1 MGGPRF
7 GSALLLLC
15 VATAFASDANTHKSK
30 VASSSLPVTTSSLQA
45 GLLFQD
51 AMKNIEYMRLSDA
64 LDNLRSAVKKD
75 SKFADGYIFISYLTQ
90 QPDEQLSAR
99 NRAKQLAPHVTPG
112 ERLLIRWLGG
122 VQEDDFVPAIAAMND
137 LLARYPHDPR
147 VAYLAGSWLVR
158 QERYPQAAMILERA
172 VALSPNYPAAINEL
186 GYAYAFSGDFP
197 KAFDMMERYVALQP
211 NQPNPYDSYGELL
224 RLAGNFDAALE
235 HYRMAIRIDPSF
247 GSELGV
253 ADTYALMGKEEE
265 AREEYGK
272 AIMFAKNDGDRL
284 TYELQSASTWI
295 RENNRRQAEHALQDA
310 AKHAHAV
317 GIARL
322 EAEAHLIAAMIE
334 PDYKAS
340 MKQLQAAESALNER
354 RRISKSDLD
363 EEKARIL
370 RIRAER
376 QANAG
381 SVDSA
386 TDVVG
391 RLAVMAAQSRDAQI
405 QIAYHAAAGAVLM
418 AQNNFAEAIPHLEE
432 DPADPASME
441 RLSRAYTATGAKAE
455 AHALEL
461 RLASLNIPTV
471 EQAVVVPTFREAMVG
486 QSTQPPS
493 EVDKH

>member
-7 GSALLLLC
+7 GFALLLLC
-15 VATAFASDANTHKSK
+15 VATASASDANINKRRGDST
-30 VASSSLPVTTSSLQA
+30 SLPITTSSVRA
-45 GLLFQD
+45 RVLFQE
-51 AMKNIEYMRLSDA
+51 AMKNIEYLRVADA
-64 LDNLRSAVKKD
+64 LDDLRSAVRKD
-75 SKFADGYIFISYLTQ
+75 PKFASGLIFISYLTK
-90 QPDEQLSAR
+90 QPDEQTAAR
-99 NRAKQLAPHVTPG
+99 NRAKQLAGQVTPG

-122 VQEDDFVPAIAAMND
+122 VQEDDYVPAIAAMND
-137 LLARYPHDPR
+137 LLASYPHDPR

-172 VALSPNYPAAINEL
+172 VSLSPNYPAAINEL

-197 KAFDMMERYVALQP
+197 KAFDMMERYTALQP
-211 NQPNPYDSYGELL
+211 DQPNPHDSYGELL
-224 RLAGNFDAALE
+224 RLDGKFDAALE
-235 HYRMAIRIDPSF
+235 HYRMAIRIDPNF

-253 ADTYALMGKEEE
+253 ADTYALMGREED
-265 AREEYGK
+265 AREEYAK
-272 AIMFAKNDGDRL
+272 AVMFAKNDDDRV
-284 TYELQSASTWI
+284 TYELQSATTWI
-295 RENNRRQAEHALQDA
+295 REGNRKQAEHSLQEA

-334 PDYKAS
+334 PDYKNS
-340 MKQLQAAESALNER
+340 MKQLQAAENALTDKR
-354 RRISKSDLD
+354 QISKSDLN

-376 QANAG
+376 QADAG
-381 SVDSA
+381 SVEAA

-391 RLAVMAAQSRDAQI
+391 KLAVMASQSRDEQI

-418 AQNNFAEAIPHLEE
+418 AQNNCAEAIPHLEE
-432 DPADPASME
+432 DSADPASMQ
-441 RLSRAYTATGAKAE
+441 RLTRAYLATGAKAE

-471 EQAVVVPTFREAMVG
+471 EQAVVVPAFRAAMVG
-486 QSTQPPS
+486 QSNEPP
-493 EVDKH
+493 EVSKH